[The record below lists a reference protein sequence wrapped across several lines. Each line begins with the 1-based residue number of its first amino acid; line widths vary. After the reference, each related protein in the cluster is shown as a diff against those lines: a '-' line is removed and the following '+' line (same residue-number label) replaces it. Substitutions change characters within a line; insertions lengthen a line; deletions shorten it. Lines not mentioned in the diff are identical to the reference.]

1 MEVIMGSLNFEPT
14 DEDYEFV
21 EALLEGLNKYAEKL
35 STTYNE
41 TYVETHSSF
50 SEEVDEEWRAF

>member
-1 MEVIMGSLNFEPT
+1 MGSLNFEPT

-35 STTYNE
+35 SATYDE